1 MTKTGR
7 TISDH
12 RLTVLAAAMVS
23 LAGELSAQTAG
34 PLQAVSGVVTDDRG
48 SPVVGAELTLRRD
61 GSVAT
66 ISLAR
71 SAADGS
77 FVFDAVPGGA
87 LDMKV
92 RRLGFRPFSIQ
103 LRADTLS
110 GRKLVRVVLQPAP
123 VELASV
129 EVEAQSTPAMREFEE
144 RRRKRGTGRF
154 IDRAEILRQR
164 PAFTSDM
171 FYSYPGMSVRP
182 GRIGNSVRVRGCK
195 PSVWIDGV
203 QAQGAELDDVTRPSD
218 IDGIEIYSSWSG
230 VPPQYAD
237 RGGRTCGAILV
248 WTRIR

>member
-1 MTKTGR
+1 MC
-7 TISDH
+7 
-12 RLTVLAAAMVS
+12 AASA
-23 LAGELSAQTAG
+23 LCFAGGVSAQTAE
-34 PLQAVSGVVTDDRG
+34 PPQAVSGVVTDDKRN
-48 SPVVGAELTLRRD
+48 PLAGAELTLGRD
-61 GSVAT
+61 SSTTASR
-66 ISLAR
+66 SLTR

-77 FVFDAVPGGA
+77 FVFGGVPGGP
-87 LDMKV
+87 LYMKV
-92 RRLGFRPFSIQ
+92 RRLGFRPIVIQ
-103 LRADTLS
+103 LRADTIS
-110 GRKLVRVVLQPAP
+110 GKKTVRVVLQSAP

-129 EVEAQSTPAMREFEE
+129 EVEARSTPAMKEFDE

-171 FYSYPGMSVRP
+171 LYSYPGMSVRP
-182 GRIGNSVRVRGCK
+182 GRLGNSVRVRGCK

-230 VPPQYAD
+230 VPPQFAD
-237 RGGRTCGAILV
+237 RGGRNCGAILV

>member
-1 MTKTGR
+1 
-7 TISDH
+7 
-12 RLTVLAAAMVS
+12 MVGF
-23 LAGELSAQTAG
+23 AGGISAQT
-34 PLQAVSGVVTDDRG
+34 PDPPQAVSGVVTDDKYAA
-48 SPVVGAELTLRRD
+48 VAGAELTLGRD
-61 GSVAT
+61 SSSAAAT
-66 ISLAR
+66 SPRR

-77 FVFDAVPGGA
+77 FVFEAVPGGP
-87 LDMKV
+87 LYLKV

-103 LRADTLS
+103 LRADTIS
-110 GRKLVRVVLQPAP
+110 GKKVVRVVLQAAP

-129 EVEAQSTPAMREFEE
+129 DVEAQSTPAMKDFNE

-154 IDRAEILRQR
+154 IDRAEIMRQR

-171 FYSYPGMSVRP
+171 LFSYPGMSMRP

-195 PSVWIDGV
+195 PAVWIDGV
-203 QAQGAELDDVTRPSD
+203 QAQGAELDEVTRPSD

-230 VPPQYAD
+230 VPPQFAD